1 MLEIMSS
8 GTRAQQ
14 AQVHERLLR
23 RAQNF
28 QPSLR
33 QAHVLRQ
40 VALGT
45 LQDYRADATFVQ
57 EEVANSIRNKVPS
70 INSFLEEEYLASP
83 TYPIPLLRDIAT
95 FYGCLAMPALET
107 VQDKFVATSPLRQFC
122 WILITL
128 NEVPMED
135 LNDLVMMIV
144 PLRQAPLPQIAAKL
158 HSASTRVIEATV
170 QAAGPARSEGS
181 ERRIAPEHGRLPP
194 RKHDLQLQ
202 PEANRPPN
210 SIREGNRPT
219 GQMKRQLCESDTHL
233 QREHSEALK
242 RETRSRLASQESA
255 VHIISDLVNDLGSIG
270 NQEQDMDDEFTMETQ
285 EPKGNSGEGL
295 QEVLHLFDK
304 LTSTTPENS
313 DESNTDAV
321 NAFDLLQKVDEEAL
335 TYHTAGGMGHII
347 REKEPHFQ

>member
-219 GQMKRQLCESDTHL
+219 GQSYQE
-233 QREHSEALK
+233 
-242 RETRSRLASQESA
+242 LASTVQAIYGSFKGKKFSGDALQCIPES
-255 VHIISDLVNDLGSIG
+255 IRDYNILGFQLGLSDKMRAKFFVCIFEDSAKSHFIVN
-270 NQEQDMDDEFTMETQ
+270 
-285 EPKGNSGEGL
+285 
-295 QEVLHLFDK
+295 
-304 LTSTTPENS
+304 
-313 DESNTDAV
+313 
-321 NAFDLLQKVDEEAL
+321 
-335 TYHTAGGMGHII
+335 I
-347 REKEPHFQ
+347 REDLSYAEMERIM